1 MMVPLLLGYKL
12 KMLAIAHFNFI
23 SESSLK
29 KITKN
34 FSVKWK
40 ASNKFE
46 INVWAIIRP
55 FILLLYCYQTV
66 ENIF

>member
-29 KITKN
+29 KKKKKFFSEMKSKQSIDFLFYSYTTTKQLKI
-34 FSVKWK
+34 FFKES
-40 ASNKFE
+40 
-46 INVWAIIRP
+46 IIS
-55 FILLLYCYQTV
+55 
-66 ENIF
+66 

>member
-29 KITKN
+29 KN
-34 FSVKWK
+34 
-40 ASNKFE
+40 NKEFFRE
-46 INVWAIIRP
+46 MKSK
-55 FILLLYCYQTV
+55 Q
-66 ENIF
+66 

>member
-29 KITKN
+29 KKTQRIFQWNEKQ
-34 FSVKWK
+34 
-40 ASNKFE
+40 A
-46 INVWAIIRP
+46 IN
-55 FILLLYCYQTV
+55 LK
-66 ENIF
+66 